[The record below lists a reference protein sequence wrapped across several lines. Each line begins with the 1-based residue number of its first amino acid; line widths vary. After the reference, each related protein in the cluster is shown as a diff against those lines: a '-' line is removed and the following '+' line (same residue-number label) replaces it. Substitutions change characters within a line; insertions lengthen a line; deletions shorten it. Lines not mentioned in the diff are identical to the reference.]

1 MTQAEVIADLQT
13 VFDELFL
20 DPPTLTP
27 SLTAHDVEEWDSMLQ
42 ISLVVAVER
51 RFRVRFRLGEVEAL
65 RNVGEFADLIAR
77 RMTES

>member
-1 MTQAEVIADLQT
+1 MTQAEVIADLQD
-13 VFDELFL
+13 VFDDVFL

-27 SLTAHDVEEWDSMLQ
+27 ALTAHDVEEWDSLLQ

-51 RFRVRFRLGEVEAL
+51 RFKIRFRLGEVEAT